1 MVFIILLVLSAL
13 TISATAGYF
22 SIYGLASIFTSS
34 FWSIVIMGSSLEVG
48 KLIAA
53 SYVYRF
59 WYKINFLMKSYL
71 ISAILVLMFITS
83 IGIFGFL
90 SASYQQ
96 DSIPLKE
103 MTGLVEEY
111 KADRV
116 ILLARKK
123 QIADDIASL
132 PNNFIRGRKTL
143 IAEYKPES
151 DKIESRLDQL
161 RLDLTDIQ
169 KKKVS
174 QESHTGPIIY
184 IAKVMGREVDDAI
197 LYMILMIIFAFDP
210 LAIVLVLATNSAI
223 TDRRKTIDAK
233 KAETEAK
240 LIPIVEEVVRE
251 IESELEDVENSI
263 EEAIDEVEEFIA
275 SPNTIQGYDSLDNP
289 TQPEL
294 APELKTAIDGVV
306 SRKNVMRSIR
316 KV

>member
-1 MVFIILLVLSAL
+1 MLFIILLVVSAL

-34 FWSIVIMGSSLEVG
+34 FWSIVIMGSSLEIG
-48 KLIAA
+48 KLVAA

-59 WYKINFLMKSYL
+59 WSKINFLMKTYL

-132 PNNFIRGRKTL
+132 PNNFIRGRTKL

-169 KKKVS
+169 KKKIT

-197 LYMILMIIFAFDP
+197 LYMIMMIIFAFDP

-223 TDRRKTIDAK
+223 ADRRKTLDIK
-233 KAETEAK
+233 KAEAK
-240 LIPIVEEVVRE
+240 LEPIIDEVIHE
-251 IESELEDVENSI
+251 IEEELENVEDAI
-263 EEAIDEVEEFIA
+263 EEAIEEVEEFIET
-275 SPNTIQGYDSLDNP
+275 PEPIQGYDSLDN
-289 TQPEL
+289 QSGFEL
-294 APELKTAIDGVV
+294 EPELKTAIDDVV

>member
-223 TDRRKTIDAK
+223 ADRRKTLDIK
-233 KAETEAK
+233 KAEAK
-240 LIPIVEEVVRE
+240 LEPIIDEVIHE
-251 IESELEDVENSI
+251 IEEELENVEDAI
-263 EEAIDEVEEFIA
+263 EEAIEEVEEFIET
-275 SPNTIQGYDSLDNP
+275 PEPIQGYDSLDNP

>member
-1 MVFIILLVLSAL
+1 MLFIILLVVSAL

-48 KLIAA
+48 KLMAA

-59 WYKINFLMKSYL
+59 WGKINFLMKSYL
-71 ISAILVLMFITS
+71 ISAIFVLMFITS

-103 MTGLVEEY
+103 MTELVNEY
-111 KADRV
+111 KAERV

-143 IAEYKPES
+143 IAEYKPEN
-151 DKIESRLDQL
+151 DKIEDRLDQL

-169 KKKVS
+169 KQKVA

-184 IAKVMGREVDDAI
+184 IAKVMGRQVDDAI
-197 LYMILMIIFAFDP
+197 LYMIMLIIFAFDP

-223 TDRRKTIDAK
+223 SDRKKMKDA
-233 KAETEAK
+233 AK
-240 LIPIVEEVVRE
+240 LQPIIDEVIHE
-251 IESELEDVENSI
+251 IEEEIEDVEESI
-263 EEAIDEVEEFIA
+263 SEAIDEVEDFIE
-275 SPNTIQGYDSLDNP
+275 SPTIIHGYDSLDNSTSP
-289 TQPEL
+289 QLE
-294 APELKTAIDGVV
+294 PELKQAIDEVV
-306 SRKNVMRSIR
+306 SRKNVMKNIR

>member
-1 MVFIILLVLSAL
+1 MLFIILLVVSAL

-34 FWSIVIMGSSLEVG
+34 FWSIVIMGSSLEIG
-48 KLIAA
+48 KLVAA

-59 WYKINFLMKSYL
+59 WSKINFLMKTYL

-111 KADRV
+111 KAERV

-169 KKKVS
+169 KQKIS

-197 LYMILMIIFAFDP
+197 LYMIMMIIFAFDP

-223 TDRRKTIDAK
+223 TDRKKTIDAK
-233 KAETEAK
+233 KAELE
-240 LIPIVEEVVRE
+240 PIIEEVIHE
-251 IESELEDVENSI
+251 IEAELEDAEEAI
-263 EEAIDEVEEFIA
+263 EEAIEEVEEFID
-275 SPNTIQGYDSLDNP
+275 PPELITGYDSLDNP

-294 APELKTAIDGVV
+294 SPELKGAIDDVV
-306 SRKNVMRSIR
+306 SRKNVIRNIR

>member
-1 MVFIILLVLSAL
+1 
-13 TISATAGYF
+13 
-22 SIYGLASIFTSS
+22 
-34 FWSIVIMGSSLEVG
+34 MGSSLEVG

>member
-1 MVFIILLVLSAL
+1 
-13 TISATAGYF
+13 
-22 SIYGLASIFTSS
+22 
-34 FWSIVIMGSSLEVG
+34 MGSSLEVG

-103 MTGLVEEY
+103 MIGLVEEY